1 MGWRVVVIKYGKK
14 LERAF
19 AGPGGAALR
28 RWIDEC
34 PNSLY
39 SALTFQGGPAWR
51 RHLTADL
58 GDAPGIRAL
67 LDRHDDE
74 ALGALMTNL
83 GGHDMEACLEA
94 FHGVRDDQPTCFIAY
109 TIKGAGD
116 RKSTRLNSSH

>member
-39 SALTFQGGPAWR
+39 SALTFQGGPARR

-67 LDRHDDE
+67 LARHDHA
-74 ALGALMTNL
+74 ALGAPLTN
-83 GGHDMEACLEA
+83 
-94 FHGVRDDQPTCFIAY
+94 T
-109 TIKGAGD
+109 GAPD
-116 RKSTRLNSSH
+116 RSTRPAERRVGT